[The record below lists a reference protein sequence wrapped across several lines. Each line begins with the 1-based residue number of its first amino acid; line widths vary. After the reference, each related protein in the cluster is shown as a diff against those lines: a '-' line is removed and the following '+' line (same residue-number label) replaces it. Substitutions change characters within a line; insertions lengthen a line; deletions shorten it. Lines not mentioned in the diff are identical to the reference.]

1 LRRTPDY
8 IKGRFTVPRRGPR
21 LHPKE
26 TAMTASYDIVI
37 LGSGTTALAGAFKA
51 AELGARV
58 LLVEQSELGG
68 TCVNWGCIP
77 SKTLIAKAEARF
89 EAVRNAPFG
98 IGLAAGPP
106 DCRRLMAAK
115 QAAVDTVRRENYL
128 KKLDKVRGVEVRRGH
143 GRFVSP
149 RELQVGA
156 EIIMANRFLIACGG
170 IPRILRLPGL
180 EATDYLTS
188 YSALHL
194 DCFPRSL
201 IILGGGVIALEMGQM
216 FHRFGTEVTILERG
230 ERLLKDFDPRL
241 TSIFEEELRAEGLS
255 FEFNVEAQEV
265 SRSGD
270 NVCLNTEV
278 DGREKQFTAE
288 RLMFA
293 VGTAPA
299 TEGIGLE
306 AAGVQVNGAGFIAV
320 DEELRTSAKGI
331 WAAGDCT
338 GPPLIAPAGARE
350 AETAV
355 ENMIDPTAHRRIDH
369 RVTPMA
375 VFTDPEFARVG
386 LSPEQSRAEGKDVV
400 ETFLDL
406 SRVAKAHVMGERR
419 GGILLCTEAG
429 SGRLLGVELLAP
441 RAADIIHE
449 ATLALRYGL
458 TVHDLAET
466 IHVYPTIS
474 DGLRLAALENVRL
487 HQERR
492 PFPGKA

>member
-1 LRRTPDY
+1 
-8 IKGRFTVPRRGPR
+8 
-21 LHPKE
+21 
-26 TAMTASYDIVI
+26 MTAPYDIVI

-51 AELGARV
+51 AEMGARV
-58 LLVEQSELGG
+58 LLVEQSEVGG

-77 SKTLIAKAEARF
+77 SKTLIAMAEARF
-89 EAVRNAPFG
+89 EAIRTAPFG
-98 IGLAAGPP
+98 VNLYAGEPE
-106 DCRRLMAAK
+106 CRLLMAAK
-115 QAAVDTVRRENYL
+115 QAAIEAVRRENYL
-128 KKLDKVRGVEVRRGH
+128 QKLENSRTIEIRRGH
-143 GRFVSP
+143 GRFISP
-149 RELQVGA
+149 HELRVGA
-156 EIIMANRFLIACGG
+156 EILAAKRFLIACGG
-170 IPRILRLPGL
+170 IPRILHLPGL
-180 EATDYLTS
+180 ETTDYLTS

-201 IILGGGVIALEMGQM
+201 IIIGGGVIALEMGQM
-216 FHRFGTEVTILERG
+216 FRRFGSEVIILERG
-230 ERLLKDFDPRL
+230 ERLLKDFDSRL
-241 TSIFEEELRAEGLS
+241 ASIFEEALRDEGL
-255 FEFNVEAQEV
+255 FIEFNVESKRV
-265 SRSGD
+265 SCNCGLCTLS
-270 NVCLNTEV
+270 VTV
-278 DGREKQFTAE
+278 DGKEKQFTAE

-306 AAGVQVNGAGFIAV
+306 AAGVQMNDAGFISV
-320 DEELRTSAKGI
+320 DEEMRTSARGI

-338 GPPLIAPAGARE
+338 GPPLIAPAGSRE
-350 AETAV
+350 AEVAV
-355 ENMIDPTAHRRIDH
+355 ENMLDLQAHRRIDH

-386 LSPEQSRAEGKDVV
+386 VSPEQAREEGKVVV

-406 SRVAKAHVMGERR
+406 SRVAKAHVMGGRR

-458 TVHDLAET
+458 TVHDLAQT

-474 DGLRLAALENVRL
+474 DGLRLAALENVRQ
-487 HQERR
+487 HQER
-492 PFPGKA
+492 

>member
-1 LRRTPDY
+1 
-8 IKGRFTVPRRGPR
+8 
-21 LHPKE
+21 
-26 TAMTASYDIVI
+26 MTSRHDIVI

-58 LLVEQSELGG
+58 LMVEQFELGG

-77 SKTLIAKAEARF
+77 SKTLIAKAEVRF

-98 IGLAAGPP
+98 VGLAAGPP

-115 QAAVDTVRRENYL
+115 QAAVETVRQENYL
-128 KKLDKVRGVEVRRGH
+128 KKLEQARGVEVRRGH
-143 GRFVSP
+143 GRFISP
-149 RELQVGA
+149 RELRVGA
-156 EIIMANRFLIACGG
+156 EVLVADRFLIACGG
-170 IPRILRLPGL
+170 IPRIVRLPGL
-180 EATDYLTS
+180 EEINYLTS

-201 IILGGGVIALEMGQM
+201 IIIGGGVIALEMGQM

-241 TSIFEEELRAEGLS
+241 TSIFEAVLRDEGICI
-255 FEFNVEAQEV
+255 EFNVESQRV
-265 SRSGD
+265 SRAGD
-270 NVCLNTEV
+270 NSCLVAMVNGEERRYTV
-278 DGREKQFTAE
+278 E

-306 AAGVQVNGAGFIAV
+306 AAGVQVNGSGFIAV

-350 AETAV
+350 AEAAV
-355 ENMIDPTAHRRIDH
+355 ENILDPEAHRRIDH

-386 LSPEQSRAEGKDVV
+386 LSPEQSRKEGNEVV

-406 SRVAKAHVMGERR
+406 ARVAKAHVMGGRP
-419 GGILLCTEAG
+419 GGILLCAEAG

-449 ATLALRYGL
+449 ATVALRCGL
-458 TVHDLAET
+458 TVNELAQT

-474 DGLRLAALENVRL
+474 DGLRLAALENVR
-487 HQERR
+487 QRQS
-492 PFPGKA
+492 G

>member
-1 LRRTPDY
+1 
-8 IKGRFTVPRRGPR
+8 
-21 LHPKE
+21 
-26 TAMTASYDIVI
+26 MTARHDIVI

-58 LLVEQSELGG
+58 LMVEQSELGG

-77 SKTLIAKAEARF
+77 SKSLIAKAEARF
-89 EAVRNAPFG
+89 EAARSAPHG
-98 IGLAAGPP
+98 TGLAAGPP
-106 DCRRLMAAK
+106 DCGRLMAAK
-115 QAAVDTVRRENYL
+115 QAAVETVRRENYL
-128 KKLDKVRGVEVRRGH
+128 SKLEKVRGVEVRRGH
-143 GRFVSP
+143 GRFISP

-156 EIIMANRFLIACGG
+156 DVLVANRFLIACGG

-180 EATDYLTS
+180 EEINYLTS

-201 IILGGGVIALEMGQM
+201 IIIGGGVIALEMGQM
-216 FHRFGTEVTILERG
+216 FHRFGSEVTILERG

-241 TSIFEEELRAEGLS
+241 SSIFEEVLRAEGLS
-255 FEFNVEAQEV
+255 IDFNVESQRV
-265 SRSGD
+265 SRAGD
-270 NVCLNTEV
+270 NSCLVAMV
-278 DGREKQFTAE
+278 DGEERRYIAE
-288 RLMFA
+288 HLMFA

-306 AAGVQVNGAGFIAV
+306 AAGVQVNGSGFIAV
-320 DEELRTSAKGI
+320 DEEMRTSAEGI

-350 AETAV
+350 AEVAV
-355 ENMIDPTAHRRIDH
+355 ENMLDAAAHRRIDH

-386 LSPEQSRAEGKDVV
+386 LSPEQAREEGKEVV

-406 SRVAKAHVMGERR
+406 AKIAKAHVMGGRR
-419 GGILLCTEAG
+419 GGILLCAEAG

-449 ATLALRYGL
+449 ATVALRCGL
-458 TVHDLAET
+458 TVHELAQT
-466 IHVYPTIS
+466 VHVYPTIS
-474 DGLRLAALENVRL
+474 DGLRLAALENVRQRL
-487 HQERR
+487 SC
-492 PFPGKA
+492 